1 MDFSKTNI
9 IEILESAIPKRFQD
23 FPPSDFEDFIA
34 QVFKDNGYEV
44 QQTSYSGDFGA
55 DLILEKDKSRI
66 AVQVKKYSAENK
78 VGVKDINQLI
88 GGQRYYNC
96 DDALIITTSS
106 FTKSGSELASK
117 TNLKCWDWNKLQ
129 KYISLTYLDGKSYF
143 DFFGENQNLQPELD
157 NFDFSIT
164 KILHQVQM
172 MKVGSCTLIHA
183 TISNKTKRNLF
194 VNLAMP
200 IYVTKNNDQIEA
212 IYWYQGYFNTGLLY
226 AGCKVEVAF
235 MFKTEQL
242 PTTSKQDQIIFRWY
256 DENHNLCTKQ
266 CKVEAEENSKELIGA
281 FILTIIFV
289 GLFFLFFYSI
299 GFEKLILVLVAGFF
313 IYIFVKA
320 FAFIFNWK

>member
-34 QVFKDNGYEV
+34 QLFKDNGYEV

-55 DLILEKDKSRI
+55 DLILEKDKSRV
-66 AVQVKKYSAENK
+66 AVQVKKYSADNK

-96 DDALIITTSS
+96 NDALIITTSS
-106 FTKSGSELASK
+106 FTKAGSELSSK

-129 KYISLTYLDGKSYF
+129 KYISLTYLDGKNYF
-143 DFFGENQNLQPELD
+143 DFFGENQNQQPELD
-157 NFDFSIT
+157 NFDFNVT

-194 VNLAMP
+194 VNLLLP

-212 IYWYQGYFNTGLLY
+212 VFWYQGYFHGGVIY

-242 PTTSKQDQIIFRWY
+242 PMILNQDQVIFRWY
-256 DENHNLCTKQ
+256 DENQNLCIKQ
-266 CKVEAEENSKELIGA
+266 VAVALEESSKDLIPA
-281 FILTIIFV
+281 LILTLVLLGIFFV
-289 GLFFLFFYSI
+289 LLYSI
-299 GFEKLILVLVAGFF
+299 DFAKLLVIVIVGFF
-313 IYIFVKA
+313 IFVFLKA
-320 FAFIFNWK
+320 FGFIFNWK